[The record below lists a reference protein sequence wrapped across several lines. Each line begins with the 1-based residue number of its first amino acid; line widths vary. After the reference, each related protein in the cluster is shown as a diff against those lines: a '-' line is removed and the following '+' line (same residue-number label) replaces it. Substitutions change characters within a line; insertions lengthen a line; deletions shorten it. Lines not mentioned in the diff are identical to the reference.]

1 MFLLWSRPNYLRHQ
15 LEQIYIKCSK
25 NKLGKKIYN
34 HPSGYIHACIFI
46 YVHIYIIVCTYT
58 VCVYSIYSLSIH
70 TNLHILPHRHSQIPL
85 SSQQKQVTPII
96 TLYYPTQSLCPLLHF
111 LNLCIGRDSIHD
123 LIFLSHVH
131 NT

>member
-1 MFLLWSRPNYLRHQ
+1 MHIHICAY
-15 LEQIYIKCSK
+15 IYYSVY
-25 NKLGKKIYN
+25 IYCV
-34 HPSGYIHACIFI
+34 CIYSI
-46 YVHIYIIVCTYT
+46 
-58 VCVYSIYSLSIH
+58 YSIYSLPTH

-111 LNLCIGRDSIHD
+111 LNLCIARDSIHD
-123 LIFLSHVH
+123 LIFISHVH